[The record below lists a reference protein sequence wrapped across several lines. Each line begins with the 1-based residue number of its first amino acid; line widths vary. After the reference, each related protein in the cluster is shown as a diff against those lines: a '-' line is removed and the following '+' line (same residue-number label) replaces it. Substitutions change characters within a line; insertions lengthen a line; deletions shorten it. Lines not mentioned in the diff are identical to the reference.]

1 MYGRQLGFKRKTILA
16 NKDSRSKVFN
26 AATRSRLNLFMAWI
40 LVWKRAWSGDIRISS
55 THDYSEAVYAYVA
68 K

>member
-26 AATRSRLNLFMAWI
+26 AVTRIIYDLDFSLKESM
-40 LVWKRAWSGDIRISS
+40 IR
-55 THDYSEAVYAYVA
+55 
-68 K
+68 